1 VIRESSIDPAGVNF
15 SRNSSYDYTTL
26 ILSKRATFSA
36 MTYKDLI
43 ERVSESRDIP
53 KTHARELIESIFG
66 VLGDELEDG
75 TGVSIPGLGTFKTK
89 TREERKV
96 YSPHHESYMMVPP
109 KRVVDFTPSSNLK
122 DNLKFVE
129 TGDE

>member
-1 VIRESSIDPAGVNF
+1 MSDKITFAELVEKISAKTDQSEQ
-15 SRNSSYDYTTL
+15 TTNDFIHEL
-26 ILSKRATFSA
+26 AEI
-36 MTYKDLI
+36 I
-43 ERVSESRDIP
+43 ETS
-53 KTHARELIESIFG
+53 L
-66 VLGDELEDG
+66 G
-75 TGVSIPGLGTFKTK
+75 TGEKISISGFGKFELRWVDERKGRNPQTGEEITIPGLGTFKTK